1 MHLLTLVESVESVG
15 MSVRMSVR
23 MSVEGCLVLSVSWE
37 LIVSVESVE
46 SVGMSVEE
54 FQGVR
59 LSWALIVL
67 AEYPHPP
74 Y

>member
-1 MHLLTLVESVESVG
+1 
-15 MSVRMSVR
+15 MS
-23 MSVEGCLVLSVSWE
+23 LVLSVSWE

>member
-46 SVGMSVEE
+46 SAGMSVKG
-54 FQGVR
+54 FQGVK
-59 LSWALIVL
+59 V
-67 AEYPHPP
+67 
-74 Y
+74 

>member
-1 MHLLTLVESVESVG
+1 

-46 SVGMSVEE
+46 SAGMSVKG
-54 FQGVR
+54 FQGVK
-59 LSWALIVL
+59 V
-67 AEYPHPP
+67 
-74 Y
+74 